1 MNIANKVTMVR
12 LVMIPIFVVAFY
24 YFGTSYNIAAILFM
38 LASLTDALDG
48 YLARSRNLIT
58 NFGKF
63 VDPLVDKVLTMAA
76 FIVLVEAGI
85 IPAWAVIII
94 ISRELIITG
103 FRTLAADMGITI
115 AASMWGKAKTT
126 SQMISLVLLLLHN
139 EVLNKF
145 GIYVFYLAVILT
157 IISGLDYLIKNK
169 KVLDLENI

>member
-12 LVMIPIFVVAFY
+12 LVMIPIFVMAFY
-24 YFGTSYNIAAILFM
+24 IYGTSYNIAAILFM
-38 LASLTDALDG
+38 VASLTDAVDG
-48 YLARSRNLIT
+48 HLARSRNLIT

-76 FIVLVEAGI
+76 FIVLVEANV

-139 EVLNKF
+139 DVLNKF
-145 GIYVFYLAVILT
+145 GIYVFDVAVILT
-157 IISGLDYLIKNK
+157 LISGLDYIIKNK

>member
-1 MNIANKVTMVR
+1 MNIANKITMLR
-12 LVMIPIFVVAFY
+12 LVLIPVFVGVFY
-24 YFGTSYNIAAILFM
+24 SKGQAGNIAAILFTV
-38 LASLTDALDG
+38 ASLTDALDG

-76 FIVLVEAGI
+76 FIVLVEARI

-94 ISRELIITG
+94 IARELIITG
-103 FRTLAADMGITI
+103 FRTLAADTGITI

-126 SQMISLVLLLLHN
+126 SQMISLVLLLLN
-139 EVLNKF
+139 NQALNKF
-145 GIYVFYLAVILT
+145 GIYVFYIAAILT
-157 IISGLDYLIKNK
+157 LISGIDYIVKNK

>member
-12 LVMIPIFVVAFY
+12 LVMIPIFVLAFY
-24 YFGTSYNIAAILFM
+24 YYGTSFNIAAIIFM
-38 LASLTDALDG
+38 VASLTDALDG

-139 EVLNKF
+139 DVLNKF

-157 IISGLDYLIKNK
+157 LISGLDYIIKNK

>member
-24 YFGTSYNIAAILFM
+24 YYGTSYNIAAILFM

-76 FIVLVEAGI
+76 FIVLVEAGV
-85 IPAWAVIII
+85 IPAWSVIII

-139 EVLNKF
+139 EALNKF

>member
-12 LVMIPIFVVAFY
+12 LVMIPIFVIAFY
-24 YFGTSYNIAAILFM
+24 FYGTSYNIAAILFM
-38 LASLTDALDG
+38 VASLTDALDG
-48 YLARSRNLIT
+48 HLARSRNLIT

-76 FIVLVEAGI
+76 FIVLVEANV

-139 EVLNKF
+139 DVLNKF
-145 GIYVFYLAVILT
+145 GIYVFYLAVVLT
-157 IISGLDYLIKNK
+157 VISGLDYIIKNK

>member
-12 LVMIPIFVVAFY
+12 LVMIPIFVIAFY
-24 YFGTSYNIAAILFM
+24 IYGTSYNIAAILFM
-38 LASLTDALDG
+38 VASLTDALDG
-48 YLARSRNLIT
+48 HLARSRNLIT

-76 FIVLVEAGI
+76 FIVLVEANV

-115 AASMWGKAKTT
+115 AASMWGKAKL
-126 SQMISLVLLLLHN
+126 QVR
-139 EVLNKF
+139 
-145 GIYVFYLAVILT
+145 
-157 IISGLDYLIKNK
+157 
-169 KVLDLENI
+169 